1 MATAQKFEEF
11 EGVIEKIVF
20 DEAELDELKIDI
32 RNFSKGTTTP
42 KQLKQNLL
50 QYRERIVK
58 DISNFLIY
66 CLERPQ
72 NNDQTTVNGNI
83 TISNQPDLTNAR
95 LRQELAERNDLLEV
109 VAKKISVLASKTE
122 KKPLAEADSLSMGL
136 EEIIKNEIERVFL
149 AIKVDKWLEMCGYDD
164 YKFFVKL
171 YPKLEELY
179 KERFGESE
187 KLSDNAN
194 DGKKIMANKMVRL
207 GFPEEVETI
216 VIRYISIRNIFQH
229 SMIDISPSNLEQAQ
243 EAFVKVFVYLI
254 VSNLDSKL
262 LSNDRESFYLSLKD
276 FFSEGLK
283 NNSDFRKKLLEQIKI
298 VFYA

>member
-66 CLERPQ
+66 CLERPR
-72 NNDQTTVNGNI
+72 NNDQTTVNGNV

-95 LRQELAERNDLLEV
+95 LRQELTERNDFLEV
-109 VAKKISVLASKTE
+109 VAKRINSLILKT
-122 KKPLAEADSLSMGL
+122 KNKSPAEADSLSMGL

-187 KLSDNAN
+187 KFSDNAK

-207 GFPEEVETI
+207 GFPEEIETI
-216 VIRYISIRNIFQH
+216 VIKYVLIRNLFH
-229 SMIDISPSNLEQAQ
+229 HTMDDISPSNLEESQ
-243 EAFVKVFVYLI
+243 EAFVKVFVHLI
-254 VSNLDSKL
+254 TSGLDSRL
-262 LSNDRESFYLSLKD
+262 LSDYKESFYLSLKD
-276 FFSEGLK
+276 FFSKRLK
-283 NNSDFRKKLLEQIKI
+283 SNPIFRKKVLERLKT
-298 VFYA
+298 VFKA

>member
-20 DEAELDELKIDI
+20 DEAELDELKIVI

-50 QYRERIVK
+50 QYRGRIVK

-66 CLERPQ
+66 CLERPR
-72 NNDQTTVNGNI
+72 NNDQTTVNGKINS
-83 TISNQPDLTNAR
+83 SNQPDLTNAK

-109 VAKKISVLASKTE
+109 VAKKINSLILKT
-122 KKPLAEADSLSMGL
+122 KNKSPAEADSLSMGL

-187 KLSDNAN
+187 KFSDNAN

-207 GFPEEVETI
+207 GFPEEVETNMI
-216 VIRYISIRNIFQH
+216 KYVGIRNIFQH
-229 SMIDISPSNLEQAQ
+229 TMDDISPSNLEESQ
-243 EAFVKVFVYLI
+243 EAFVMVFAYLI
-254 VSNLDSKL
+254 TSNLDSKL
-262 LSNDRESFYLSLKD
+262 VSRNREGFYSYLND
-276 FFSEGLK
+276 FFSKRLAS
-283 NNSDFRKKLLEQIKI
+283 NHIFRKKMLERFKTI
-298 VFYA
+298 FNA

>member
-1 MATAQKFEEF
+1 MASAQKFEEF

-20 DEAELDELKIDI
+20 DEAELDELKIVI
-32 RNFSKGTTTP
+32 RNFSKGTITP
-42 KQLKQNLL
+42 KQLKENLL
-50 QYRERIVK
+50 QYRYRIVK

-66 CLERPQ
+66 CLERPR

-83 TISNQPDLTNAR
+83 NSSNQPDLTNAQ

-109 VAKKISVLASKTE
+109 VAKKISVLALKAKRESPT
-122 KKPLAEADSLSMGL
+122 EADSLSMGL

-149 AIKVDKWLEMCGYDD
+149 TINVDKWLEMCGYDD

-187 KLSDNAN
+187 KISDNTN

-216 VIRYISIRNIFQH
+216 VIKYVGIRNVFQH
-229 SMIDISPSNLEQAQ
+229 TMGDISPSNLEESQ
-243 EAFVKVFVYLI
+243 EAFVMVFVYLI
-254 VSNLDSKL
+254 TSGLDSKL
-262 LSNDRESFYLSLKD
+262 LSNYKESFYSYLKD
-276 FFSEGLK
+276 LFSKRLAI
-283 NNSDFRKKLLEQIKI
+283 NPIFRKKMLERLKT
-298 VFYA
+298 VFNS